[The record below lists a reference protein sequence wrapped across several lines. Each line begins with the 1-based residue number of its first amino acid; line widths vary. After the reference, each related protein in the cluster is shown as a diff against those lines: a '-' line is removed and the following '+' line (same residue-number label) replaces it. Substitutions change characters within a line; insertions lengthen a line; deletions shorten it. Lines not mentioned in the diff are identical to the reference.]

1 MNSIVEFKK
10 VSIIIPIYNEATTLK
25 KILELVE
32 RADTLGLTKEI
43 ILIDDCSTDTTPEIL
58 KLYNDKHIVIHQQQN
73 QGKGAAIHAG
83 FQHATGDIVLIQD
96 ADLEYDP
103 ADYVNILLPIIDG
116 KADVVFGSRFLKD
129 RPKQVLHSWHI
140 FGNQMLTKWS
150 NLFSGLRLT
159 DMETCYKVFTKPLID
174 KIYPSLK
181 SRRFGF
187 EPEITARVARLVKQ
201 QNYRLIEVPVSYHA
215 RSYDEGKKIGWKDG
229 VEALW
234 CVIKYNLFDNK

>member
-10 VSIIIPIYNEATTLK
+10 VSIIIPVYNEAATLK

-32 RADTLGLTKEI
+32 NADTLGLAKEI

-58 KLYNDKHIVIHQQQN
+58 KLYNDKHVVIHQQQN
-73 QGKGAAIHAG
+73 QGKGAAIHTG

-103 ADYVNILLPIIDG
+103 ADYVNILRPIIDR
-116 KADVVFGSRFLKD
+116 KAEVVFGSRFLKD
-129 RPKQVLHSWHI
+129 RPKHVLHSWHI
-140 FGNQMLTKWS
+140 FGNQMLTSWS
-150 NLFSGLRLT
+150 NMFSGLHLT
-159 DMETCYKVFTKPLID
+159 DMETCYKVFTKPFID

-181 SRRFGF
+181 SKRFGF
-187 EPEITARVARLVKQ
+187 EPEITARVARLLKQ
-201 QNYRLIEVPVSYHA
+201 EKLRLVEVPVSYHA

-234 CVIKYNLFDNK
+234 CVIKYNLFDK